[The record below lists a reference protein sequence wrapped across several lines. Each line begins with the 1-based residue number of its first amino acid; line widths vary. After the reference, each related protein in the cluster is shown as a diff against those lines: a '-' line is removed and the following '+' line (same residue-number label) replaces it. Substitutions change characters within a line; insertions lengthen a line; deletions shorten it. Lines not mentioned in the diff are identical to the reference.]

1 MSLSWE
7 SKSRCGRKSKFQD
20 VVLKDFDHGKESAC
34 KLKSTWASVISK
46 TIQLCREDENDSVVS
61 KYLGHILNTEGCF
74 CYEKD
79 SEFVSKGVE
88 ELFECY
94 KLPLQ
99 TAGNH
104 ASPTE
109 FLLEFHDMV
118 NYALK
123 CFDLSNTD

>member
-1 MSLSWE
+1 M
-7 SKSRCGRKSKFQD
+7 
-20 VVLKDFDHGKESAC
+20 KDFDHGKESAC
-34 KLKSTWASVISK
+34 NLKSTWASVISK

-61 KYLGHILNTEGCF
+61 KYLGHILNTDGCF

-118 NYALK
+118 SYALK